1 MAEERAAEAG
11 HTDEKSSA
19 YKTRLGVKMFLIYCV
34 VYVGFVVINSVKP
47 TLMGAN
53 IGPLN
58 LAIVYGMGLIVL
70 ALIMAL
76 IYTHLCSK
84 EEQKHGE
91 SDKEGQA

>member
-70 ALIMAL
+70 ALIMAM
-76 IYTHLCSK
+76 IYTHFCSK

-91 SDKEGQA
+91 SDKEDLA

>member
-1 MAEERAAEAG
+1 MAEEHGAEAE

-19 YKTRLGVKMFLIYCV
+19 YKTRLGVKMFLIYLV
-34 VYVGFVVINSVKP
+34 IYSGFVVINSVKP

-53 IGPLN
+53 IGALN

-70 ALIMAL
+70 ALVMAM
-76 IYTHLCSK
+76 IYTNLCSK
-84 EEQKHGE
+84 EERKQGE